1 MINLDLKK
9 LPSEEITIAT
19 ERMLSY
25 CTQELEVSNM
35 YVMGVET
42 SCDETSVS
50 IVKDGNVVLS
60 NVVLSQIDIHKEY
73 GGVVPEIASR
83 EHIKGITYVFDKA
96 LKDANLD
103 YKDIDLIAV
112 TKGPGL
118 IGSLLIGVNAAKTVS
133 LNYNIPIIG
142 VHHISG
148 HIYANYIDHEMEF
161 PLLALV
167 VSGGHTE
174 LILMKDHFEF
184 EKLGETQDDAV
195 GEAYDKVAR
204 ILGLSYPG
212 GPVVDKL
219 SKEGKDTYNFP
230 RPMIDSDDFNF
241 SFSGLKSHVINL
253 HHNMRQRN
261 EEINIP
267 DFCRSFQ
274 EAVTDV
280 FVQKTI
286 KAKNMYKVKQIIVA
300 GGVAA
305 NSGLR
310 QKLKDNIKD
319 IPVYFP
325 SMKYC
330 TDNAAM
336 IATAGYFQYK
346 KFGKTDDLML
356 NASSRL
362 NLI

>member
-1 MINLDLKK
+1 
-9 LPSEEITIAT
+9 
-19 ERMLSY
+19 
-25 CTQELEVSNM
+25 M
-35 YVMGVET
+35 YVLGVET

-50 IVKDGNVVLS
+50 IVSDGKDVLS

-83 EHIKGITYVFDKA
+83 EHVKGITYVFDKA
-96 LKDANLD
+96 LHDAHIK
-103 YKDIDLIAV
+103 YEDIDLIAV

-118 IGSLLIGVNAAKTVS
+118 IGSLLIGVNAAKVIS
-133 LNYNIPIIG
+133 LNYNIPIVG
-142 VHHISG
+142 VHHIAG
-148 HIYANYIDHEMEF
+148 HIYANYIDNGMEF

-174 LILMKDHFEF
+174 LILMKDHYEF

-204 ILGLSYPG
+204 VLGLPYPG
-212 GPVVDKL
+212 GPIVDKKANL
-219 SKEGKDTYNFP
+219 GKDTLNFP
-230 RPMIDSDDFNF
+230 RPMVDSGDFNF
-241 SFSGLKSHVINL
+241 SFSGLKSHVINI
-253 HHNMRQRN
+253 HHNMMQRK
-261 EEINIP
+261 EEINIE
-267 DFCRSFQ
+267 DFCASFQ

-280 FVQKTI
+280 LVNKTI
-286 KAKNMYKVKQIIVA
+286 QAKKIFKVKQIIVA

-310 QKLKDNIKD
+310 RKMKEKITD

-325 SMKYC
+325 KMAYC

-336 IATAGYFQYK
+336 IASAGYFQYLK
-346 KFGKTDDLML
+346 QGKADDLLL
-356 NASSRL
+356 NGQSRV
-362 NLI
+362 NLEE

>member
-1 MINLDLKK
+1 
-9 LPSEEITIAT
+9 
-19 ERMLSY
+19 
-25 CTQELEVSNM
+25 M
-35 YVMGVET
+35 YVLGVET

-50 IVKDGNVVLS
+50 VTLDGKNVLS
-60 NVVLSQIDIHKEY
+60 NVVLSQIDIHKAY

-83 EHIKGITYVFDKA
+83 EHIKGITYVFDQA
-96 LKDANLD
+96 IKDAGIQ
-103 YKDIDLIAV
+103 YEDIDLIAV
-112 TKGPGL
+112 TEGPGL
-118 IGSLLIGVNAAKTVS
+118 IGSLLIGVNAAKVVS

-148 HIYANYIDHEMEF
+148 HIYASHIENNMEF
-161 PLLALV
+161 PLIALV

-174 LILMKDHFEF
+174 LILMKEHFSF

-204 ILGLSYPG
+204 VLGLPYPG

-219 SKEGKDTYNFP
+219 SRSGIEEYTFP
-230 RPMIDSDDFNF
+230 RPMIDSNDFNF

-253 HHNMRQRN
+253 NHNMQQRN
-261 EEINIP
+261 EPINVEN
-267 DFCRSFQ
+267 FCRSFQ

-280 FVQKTI
+280 LVAKTI
-286 KAKNMYKVKQIIVA
+286 KAKEQYQVKQILVA

-310 QKLKDNIKD
+310 EKMKNSITD

-325 SMKYC
+325 KMAYC

-336 IATAGYFQYK
+336 ISIAGYYK
-346 KFGKTDDLML
+346 YLKENKADDLML
-356 NASSRL
+356 NGSSRL
-362 NLI
+362 NLVKE

>member
-1 MINLDLKK
+1 M
-9 LPSEEITIAT
+9 SV
-19 ERMLSY
+19 
-25 CTQELEVSNM
+25 LEVINM
-35 YVMGVET
+35 YVLGVET

-50 IVKDGNVVLS
+50 VTIDGKEVLS

-83 EHIKGITYVFDKA
+83 EHIKGITYVFDQAMKEA
-96 LKDANLD
+96 KIEYEDL
-103 YKDIDLIAV
+103 DLIAV
-112 TKGPGL
+112 TEGPGL
-118 IGSLLIGVNAAKTVS
+118 IGSLLIGVNAAKVIS
-133 LNYNIPIIG
+133 LNYHIPIIG
-142 VHHISG
+142 VHHITG
-148 HIYANYIDHEMEF
+148 HIYASNIEHDFEF

-174 LILMKDHFEF
+174 LILMKEHFSF

-195 GEAYDKVAR
+195 GEAYDKIAR
-204 ILGLSYPG
+204 VLGLPYPG
-212 GPVVDKL
+212 GPVVDKMARDG
-219 SKEGKDTYNFP
+219 EEEYHFP

-253 HHNMRQRN
+253 NHNMKQRN
-261 EEINIP
+261 EEIHIAN
-267 DFCRSFQ
+267 FCRSFQ

-280 FVQKTI
+280 LVAKTI
-286 KAKNMYKVKQIIVA
+286 KAKDQYQVKQVIVA

-310 QKLKDNIKD
+310 QKMKEQITDV
-319 IPVYFP
+319 PVYFP

-336 IATAGYFQYK
+336 ISAAGYYKYK
-346 KFGKTDDLML
+346 KEQKYDDFML
-356 NASSRL
+356 NGSSRL
-362 NLI
+362 EINKEE

>member
-1 MINLDLKK
+1 
-9 LPSEEITIAT
+9 
-19 ERMLSY
+19 
-25 CTQELEVSNM
+25 M
-35 YVMGVET
+35 YVLGVET

-50 IVKDGNVVLS
+50 VVKDGNIVLS
-60 NVVLSQIDIHKEY
+60 NVVLSQIDIHKSY

-83 EHIKGITYVFDKA
+83 EHVKGITYVFDQA
-96 LKDANLD
+96 LKKANLD
-103 YKDIDLIAV
+103 YQDIDLIAV

-118 IGSLLIGVNAAKTVS
+118 IGSLLIGINAAKVIS
-133 LNYNIPIIG
+133 LNYHIPIIG

-148 HIYANYIDHEMEF
+148 HIYANYIEQGMEF

-174 LILMKDHFEF
+174 LILMKEHFSF

-204 ILGLSYPG
+204 VLGLGYPG
-212 GPVVDKL
+212 GPVIDRL
-219 SKEGKDTYNFP
+219 AKEGKEVFDFP
-230 RPMIDSDDFNF
+230 RPMINSNDFNF
-241 SFSGLKSHVINL
+241 SFSGLKSHVINK
-253 HHNMRQRN
+253 HHNMLQRK
-261 EEINIP
+261 ETIDP
-267 DFCRSFQ
+267 KDFSTSFQ

-280 FVQKTI
+280 LVQKTI
-286 KAKNMYKVKQIIVA
+286 KAKEYYDVKQIIVA

-310 QKLKDNIKD
+310 KKMKERITD

-325 SMKYC
+325 KMVYC

-336 IATAGYFQYK
+336 IAAAGYFQYK
-346 KFGKTDDLML
+346 KYGKSDDLYI
-356 NASSRL
+356 NGHSRL
-362 NLI
+362 DLERRM

>member
-1 MINLDLKK
+1 
-9 LPSEEITIAT
+9 
-19 ERMLSY
+19 
-25 CTQELEVSNM
+25 M
-35 YVMGVET
+35 YVLGVET

-50 IVKDGNVVLS
+50 ITKDGKEVLT
-60 NVVLSQIDIHKEY
+60 NVVLSQINIHKEY

-83 EHIKGITYVFDKA
+83 EHIKGITYVFDQAIKE
-96 LKDANLD
+96 ANLE
-103 YKDIDLIAV
+103 YEDIDLIAV

-118 IGSLLIGVNAAKTVS
+118 IGSLLIGVNAAKVVS

-148 HIYANYIDHEMEF
+148 HIYASHIQNEMEF
-161 PLLALV
+161 PLIALV

-174 LILMKDHFEF
+174 LILMKEHFNF

-204 ILGLSYPG
+204 VLGLPYPG
-212 GPVVDKL
+212 GPVVDRL
-219 SKEGKDTYNFP
+219 SRDGVEEYKFP
-230 RPMIDSDDFNF
+230 RPMIDSKDFNF

-253 HHNMRQRN
+253 NHNMKQRN
-261 EEINIP
+261 QEINLEN
-267 DFCRSFQ
+267 FCRSFQ

-280 FVQKTI
+280 LVTKTI
-286 KAKNMYKVKQIIVA
+286 KAKNEYKVKQIVVA

-310 QKLKDNIKD
+310 AKMKEKITD

-325 SMKYC
+325 NMAYC

-336 IATAGYFQYK
+336 ISVAGYYK
-346 KFGKTDDLML
+346 YQKEKKVDDLML
-356 NASSRL
+356 NGSSRL
-362 NLI
+362 NLIKE